1 MSFRARLTRFFLLIV
16 VIPMIAVGFLV
27 FRLISESQ
35 QAKTD
40 ARGNG
45 VLTAAVSLYRSESA
59 AAAADARSI
68 ARALSVRADAGIRSP
83 ARLRAYLGELA
94 AQAGLARISV
104 TLGPTVVDIGDAA
117 AVAPGSAAVQ
127 GRAIRVTASE
137 LSAPEYVRDLAGPGL
152 VVLVRQAGRV
162 LASSSPALS
171 DAAIPADGPV
181 TRSGASYRAQS
192 QRLPGFGSQPVEV
205 TVLASVSAATGS
217 VAGSRIIAV
226 ALIAG
231 FLLLALSFAAW
242 ASRGLQGQVSRF
254 LQAARRLAGG
264 DFSAPI
270 RIEGHDEF
278 AALGQEFNNMS
289 SQLAQRLEELSQE
302 RARLR
307 EAIRRIGQT
316 FAANLDRQALLELA
330 LKTAIDAV
338 QASGGRVVGRA
349 AADSPLEERAR
360 EGELDSCQAA
370 LMIAERVALETGEAG
385 EGSDHEHHA
394 LAVPLGSVEAGGRIH
409 GVITVARERRPFTAA
424 DRELLRSLGS
434 QATLALENVDLHLL
448 VSRQAVTDELTG
460 LTNHRR
466 FQELLSAE
474 IEQVR
479 RYHHPI
485 ALIMLDIDNFKLIND
500 TYGHQQGDL
509 VLRRVARV
517 LAETSREADFPAR
530 YGGEELAVILPHTD
544 LDGAYAIAER
554 IRTAIA
560 SMRIPRLDERGELSV
575 TASLGVASFTDGDKD
590 ALIAEADAALY
601 EAKRQGKN
609 RTVRGPLQAAN
620 VLGAE

>member
-162 LASSSPALS
+162 LASSSPAL
-171 DAAIPADGPV
+171 ADGPV

-242 ASRGLQGQVSRF
+242 AS
-254 LQAARRLAGG
+254 
-264 DFSAPI
+264 
-270 RIEGHDEF
+270 
-278 AALGQEFNNMS
+278 
-289 SQLAQRLEELSQE
+289 
-302 RARLR
+302 
-307 EAIRRIGQT
+307 
-316 FAANLDRQALLELA
+316 
-330 LKTAIDAV
+330 
-338 QASGGRVVGRA
+338 
-349 AADSPLEERAR
+349 
-360 EGELDSCQAA
+360 
-370 LMIAERVALETGEAG
+370 
-385 EGSDHEHHA
+385 
-394 LAVPLGSVEAGGRIH
+394 
-409 GVITVARERRPFTAA
+409 
-424 DRELLRSLGS
+424 
-434 QATLALENVDLHLL
+434 
-448 VSRQAVTDELTG
+448 
-460 LTNHRR
+460 
-466 FQELLSAE
+466 
-474 IEQVR
+474 
-479 RYHHPI
+479 
-485 ALIMLDIDNFKLIND
+485 
-500 TYGHQQGDL
+500 
-509 VLRRVARV
+509 
-517 LAETSREADFPAR
+517 
-530 YGGEELAVILPHTD
+530 
-544 LDGAYAIAER
+544 
-554 IRTAIA
+554 
-560 SMRIPRLDERGELSV
+560 
-575 TASLGVASFTDGDKD
+575 
-590 ALIAEADAALY
+590 
-601 EAKRQGKN
+601 
-609 RTVRGPLQAAN
+609 
-620 VLGAE
+620 